1 KSQRF
6 SYFPPPN
13 EEVCD
18 AASSNNGALLQPLE
32 NGRVRLNSLARVSA
46 GMRDAGVALANALPG
61 YGERGVEIAIVIDVD
76 LTADLKQGIVWQGDC
91 GEVDTLM
98 CNSV

>member
-1 KSQRF
+1 
-6 SYFPPPN
+6 
-13 EEVCD
+13 
-18 AASSNNGALLQPLE
+18 
-32 NGRVRLNSLARVSA
+32 
-46 GMRDAGVALANALPG
+46 MRDAGVALANALSG